1 MMMCITLHFLVLFR
15 QEAAGAVA
23 TCSPS
28 PVQANATLVA
38 TSAAVHHDAT
48 CHATC
53 ASACTAAPPCT
64 IPHRPRSVIRTHV

>member
-1 MMMCITLHFLVLFR
+1 MCITSHIFALFR
-15 QEAAGAVA
+15 QEAAC
-23 TCSPS
+23 TR
-28 PVQANATLVA
+28 PVQATATLVA